1 MSKDIPICNISNHM
15 LTSLLSVVCTIIL
28 ICAFVGCSN
37 TSIPKTSTI
46 VSSNIAEQKKIS
58 GYSIEGN
65 KVYFG
70 KVPFK
75 QSFLRARG
83 YEVDNNRTA
92 SQLSAKLQCFQW
104 LEILY
109 QLDKRKKLSDF
120 LNVLYYGAKKQYA
133 TAGPFLK
140 IS

>member
-1 MSKDIPICNISNHM
+1 M
-15 LTSLLSVVCTIIL
+15 
-28 ICAFVGCSN
+28 
-37 TSIPKTSTI
+37 
-46 VSSNIAEQKKIS
+46 
-58 GYSIEGN
+58 
-65 KVYFG
+65 
-70 KVPFK
+70 PFK